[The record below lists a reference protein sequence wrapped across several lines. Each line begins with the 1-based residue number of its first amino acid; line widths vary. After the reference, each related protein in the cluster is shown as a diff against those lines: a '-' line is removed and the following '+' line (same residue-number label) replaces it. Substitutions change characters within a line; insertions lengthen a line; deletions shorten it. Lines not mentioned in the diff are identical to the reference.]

1 MAVSYKKLFH
11 LMIEKDIANVELQ
24 RRAGFSGNI
33 LTRLKRNSY
42 VSLESIETI
51 CRVLDCKIDD
61 ILEFVPNEAQDG
73 GKGNDIEN

>member
-1 MAVSYKKLFH
+1 MGVSYKKLFH
-11 LMIEKDIANVELQ
+11 LMIEKDISNVELQ

-51 CRVLDCKIDD
+51 CKVLDCKVDD
-61 ILEFVPNEAQDG
+61 ILEFVPDG
-73 GKGNDIEN
+73 IDPDGEP